1 MQFFFC
7 DRQSV
12 AGFIFGSSGAAKTK
26 KTKNSGAP
34 VCSAGDR
41 KKDMSADSKLRESE
55 VCCTVVEN
63 KMKYMPGVE
72 KQGYRYN

>member
-1 MQFFFC
+1 MTDNLLLGLFL
-7 DRQSV
+7 V
-12 AGFIFGSSGAAKTK
+12 AAGQQKQK
-26 KTKNSGAP
+26 KQKNSGAP

-41 KKDMSADSKLRESE
+41 KKDMSADSKLRESG
-55 VCCTVVEN
+55 VCCMVVEN